1 MKKFAPILILLAGV
15 LWGSMGLFVRKLNSM
30 GLVSMDIVALR
41 AIVTSIALFLYLL
54 LFQRS
59 MLRIRILDIWC
70 FLGTGICSIVFFN
83 VCYFKAI
90 TLTSLSVAAVLL
102 YTAPAIV
109 MVLSYFLFGEP
120 MTKRKLLALLMTLC
134 GCTLVTEVVGNWS
147 DFSAPGV
154 LAGLGAGFGYA
165 LYSIFSRYA
174 LERGYRSL
182 TITFYTFFI
191 AGVVSLFLCNAR
203 QIATVACADGSMLAF
218 SCAFGVL
225 CTVIPYLTYTIGLKY
240 VENSKASILASV
252 EPVTASILG
261 VCFFRESLGF
271 SEIMGILSVLGA
283 MIVCSSKNS
292 IES

>member
-1 MKKFAPILILLAGV
+1 
-15 LWGSMGLFVRKLNSM
+15 
-30 GLVSMDIVALR
+30 
-41 AIVTSIALFLYLL
+41 
-54 LFQRS
+54 
-59 MLRIRILDIWC
+59 
-70 FLGTGICSIVFFN
+70 
-83 VCYFKAI
+83 
-90 TLTSLSVAAVLL
+90 
-102 YTAPAIV
+102 
-109 MVLSYFLFGEP
+109 

-191 AGVVSLFLCNAR
+191 AAVVSLFLCNAR
-203 QIATVACADGSMLAF
+203 QIAAVTCADGSMLAF

-261 VCFFRESLGF
+261 VCFFRESLSF
-271 SEIMGILSVLGA
+271 SEIMGILLVLGA

>member
-1 MKKFAPILILLAGV
+1 MKKFAPILILMAGV

-30 GLVSMDIVALR
+30 GLASMDIVALR

-59 MLRIRILDIWC
+59 MLRIRIRDIWC

-83 VCYFKAI
+83 VCYFEAI

-174 LERGYRSL
+174 LERDYRSL

-191 AGVVSLFLCNAR
+191 AAVVSLFLCNAR
-203 QIATVACADGSMLAF
+203 QVATVACADGSMLAF
-218 SCAFGVL
+218 ICAFGVL
-225 CTVIPYLTYTIGLKY
+225 CTVVPYLTYTIGLKY

-271 SEIMGILSVLGA
+271 SEIMGILLVLGA